1 MANCKAGRT
10 AEMWGGLTVWE
21 KQEGRQ
27 HYISFRNFAC
37 LTLLSE
43 MWKQNWAPQWEFSH
57 IMSREASAFSNMKC
71 KCVLKCSPFEKLG
84 WRKIKMFTLPPAAPM
99 IMLSTGRG
107 RHIFLA
113 SRPTPRQPAQN
124 HQPPRKYH
132 FHGLER
138 TKSQATSH
146 SNGLSE
152 VPHMSGRPY
161 QTSLSCP
168 KTSFHSLPQS
178 TPWPQTKE
186 TSWLLCWKLFVTCTI
201 VVK

>member
-43 MWKQNWAPQWEFSH
+43 MWKQLHSENWAPLWELSH
-57 IMSREASAFSNMKC
+57 IMSREASVFSNMKC

-107 RHIFLA
+107 RHIFLS

-132 FHGLER
+132 FYGLER
-138 TKSQATSH
+138 TKSQGNQSFKWAFWGATYVWAAGP
-146 SNGLSE
+146 N
-152 VPHMSGRPY
+152 
-161 QTSLSCP
+161 
-168 KTSFHSLPQS
+168 
-178 TPWPQTKE
+178 
-186 TSWLLCWKLFVTCTI
+186 
-201 VVK
+201 

>member
-1 MANCKAGRT
+1 
-10 AEMWGGLTVWE
+10 
-21 KQEGRQ
+21 
-27 HYISFRNFAC
+27 
-37 LTLLSE
+37 
-43 MWKQNWAPQWEFSH
+43 
-57 IMSREASAFSNMKC
+57 
-71 KCVLKCSPFEKLG
+71 
-84 WRKIKMFTLPPAAPM
+84 MFTLPPAAPM

-152 VPHMSGRPY
+152 VPHMSGRPN
-161 QTSLSCP
+161 QTSSSCP

-178 TPWPQTKE
+178 TP
-186 TSWLLCWKLFVTCTI
+186 
-201 VVK
+201 